1 MRDNEGRPD
10 GPAAHGSTGEG
21 LAAHA
26 AFSDLTE
33 AAGEVMRQL
42 CRELGFR
49 LWALTR
55 VSGSTYTVL
64 TTGGEGF
71 PAGPGEQF
79 RWVDTLCHRVIDEG
93 APRITPDVSTVPAFG
108 DAPLVRR
115 WQIAAYL
122 SVPLTV
128 D

>member
-1 MRDNEGRPD
+1 MRHEEGG
-10 GPAAHGSTGEG
+10 GPAAPDATAER
-21 LAAHA
+21 LVAHA
-26 AFSDLTE
+26 AFSDVTA
-33 AAGEVMRQL
+33 AAGEGMSQL

-64 TTGGEGF
+64 TTGGDGY

-93 APRITPDVSTVPAFG
+93 APRIIPDVGAVPAFR

-115 WQIAAYL
+115 WRIAAYL
-122 SVPLTV
+122 SV
-128 D
+128 